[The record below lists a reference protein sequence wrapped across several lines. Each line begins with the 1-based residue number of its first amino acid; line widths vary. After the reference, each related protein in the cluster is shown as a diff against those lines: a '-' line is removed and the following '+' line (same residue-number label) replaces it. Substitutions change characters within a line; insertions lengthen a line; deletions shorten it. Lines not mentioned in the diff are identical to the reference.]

1 MEVLITCY
9 MYGERKTMFVK
20 IINIFYEKLI
30 TVSFFSLVHDQTIS
44 RVMRKFWPMESYIVI
59 KQSKHIFLVY
69 SFIFCIQIQIQVLKL
84 KNGNLPLRLSIAPL
98 SNVL

>member
-44 RVMRKFWPMESYIVI
+44 RVMRKF
-59 KQSKHIFLVY
+59 
-69 SFIFCIQIQIQVLKL
+69 
-84 KNGNLPLRLSIAPL
+84 
-98 SNVL
+98 